1 MSFKNK
7 LNKQESIIKKNNN
20 NKSIKRKSNS
30 QSKYQQT
37 PDIITQIN
45 SNRTSSNFY
54 SNLNYYSNQQ
64 SNNKINSFTPTN
76 RTNNIQNSN
85 KLLPNKKKEFENKKT
100 LVLDLDETLVHS
112 SFIPFEKSDIILKVD
127 FENVLYNI
135 HVLIRP
141 EAENFIIEM
150 SKYFE
155 IVIFTAS
162 LSKYA
167 SPLLDIID
175 KEKNCSFRLF
185 RDHCTFVNGIFIKDL
200 KRLNRNL
207 KDVII
212 VDNSPFA
219 YIFDVNN
226 GLPIKSWFNDKNDK
240 ELKKIKFLL
249 EFLSKVDDV
258 REWIPK
264 FVDENEIQFDKAKK
278 IIDKFNVNYNNE
290 IMNKNKNKIRIKTME
305 RKNENNNNIEIVK
318 NNNVDDNNN
327 DFNDDNNNFN
337 TEIKNSELI
346 LDNNINYENNNKTL
360 RCNNNNNINL
370 LKNYSKKNSVN
381 NSKNHSKIFN
391 NNNNNEKNNL
401 LMNNNNNNNI
411 NDNNNNNN
419 KNIIKI
425 KNKKK
430 EKNNQFRLTNTKLN
444 NNYLVQLS
452 IQPKTTRN
460 GLIQPNNIHL
470 FGAHIN
476 NKLKSK
482 INNNINPI
490 SLKENEKNN
499 NKYKNLLENK
509 SKEKPPLI
517 HLYGFKSNNNNNNN
531 NNNKNYKKPLHLKLS
546 SSLSNYNGLIPI
558 QINSKPLNNLIIG
571 KNNNNTFEIS
581 RSKSAGQFLLFNYL
595 IKPKTPKSE
604 YKGNYKFSDRKMTN
618 TSNNFYNNNN
628 NNNNFNVKEFNNL
641 IINNNFS
648 RTTKNQEKGFF
659 KKNNLKNN
667 KFNL

>member
-7 LNKQESIIKKNNN
+7 LNKQESLIKKNNNNNN

-45 SNRTSSNFY
+45 SNRTNSNFY
-54 SNLNYYSNQQ
+54 NQSLNNYYSNQ
-64 SNNKINSFTPTN
+64 STSNKINSFTPTN
-76 RTNNIQNSN
+76 RTNNIQTSN

-141 EAENFIIEM
+141 EAENFITEM

-226 GLPIKSWFNDKNDK
+226 GLPIKSWFNDKKDK
-240 ELKKIKFLL
+240 ELKKIQSLL

-278 IIDKFNVNYNNE
+278 IIEKFNDNYNNE
-290 IMNKNKNKIRIKTME
+290 IMNRNKNKIRIKTME
-305 RKNENNNNIEIVK
+305 RKKNNIEIVK
-318 NNNVDDNNN
+318 NNVNDDNN
-327 DFNDDNNNFN
+327 DFNDDDNNYN
-337 TEIKNSELI
+337 TEIKNSNLN
-346 LDNNINYENNNKTL
+346 LDNNENDNNNKTL
-360 RCNNNNNINL
+360 RYNNNNINL
-370 LKNYSKKNSVN
+370 LRNYSKKNSVN

-401 LMNNNNNNNI
+401 LMNNNNNNN
-411 NDNNNNNN
+411 
-419 KNIIKI
+419 KNILKI
-425 KNKKK
+425 KSNKKK

-476 NKLKSK
+476 NKLKNK
-482 INNNINPI
+482 INNNNNINPI

-517 HLYGFKSNNNNNNN
+517 HLYGIKYNNNNNNN
-531 NNNKNYKKPLHLKLS
+531 KKNYKKPLHLKLS

-558 QINSKPLNNLIIG
+558 QINNSKPLSNLIIG

-595 IKPKTPKSE
+595 VKPKTPKSE
-604 YKGNYKFSDRKMTN
+604 FKGNYKFSDRKMTN

-628 NNNNFNVKEFNNL
+628 ENNFNVKEFNNF

-648 RTTKNQEKGFF
+648 RTTKNQEKGFYNF
-659 KKNNLKNN
+659 KKKI
-667 KFNL
+667 